1 MEDYTRAKRPV
12 LLLALLISMVS
23 IGTLMMVMPLG
34 VDFVAD
40 LGMKTENIGYIS
52 GGAMFASALVGFFLA
67 PYVDRYD
74 RKYAIITFL
83 TLRSVFIFVCGLAT
97 TQNELLFWF
106 ILTGCFSGPMVG
118 LTMASVIDVT
128 DIKERGKAMAFV
140 SSGFSLAAILIVP
153 LSLQISQWLSWQNT
167 FFFFSLLGLAL
178 SLACWLLMPNMRAH
192 LKAAKAPGQGTSL
205 MTMLS
210 SAPFVMAMLL
220 VAVSMFGHFLLVP
233 NLAAYFQFNLSFP
246 REQIGV
252 LYLLGGLASIVAMQ
266 LCGRLLDR
274 GWVTQTI
281 CVASL
286 LVAVVVYF
294 GFVSPGTWPVYLI
307 FIVFMAASSAR
318 TASVSAVTSRVPRPE
333 HRAAF
338 MSYQGTMTNVAA
350 GVASVVASLYL
361 TTGEAAQLEGI
372 REMGVVTILC
382 TLAIPVCMLL
392 LLRSLNKQQASQ
404 APVSA

>member
-1 MEDYTRAKRPV
+1 MEDYTRAKRAV
-12 LLLALLISMVS
+12 LCLALLISMVS

-40 LGMKTENIGYIS
+40 LGMKTESIGYIS

-67 PYVDRYD
+67 PYLDRYD
-74 RKYAIITFL
+74 RKTAIITFL
-83 TLRSVFIFVCGLAT
+83 VLRSAFIFVCGLAT
-97 TQNELLFWF
+97 TQNELLLWF

-118 LTMASVIDVT
+118 LMMAAVIDVT
-128 DIKERGKAMAFV
+128 AIQERGKAMAFV
-140 SSGFSLAAILIVP
+140 ASGFSLAAILIVP
-153 LSLQISQWLSWQNT
+153 LSLQISQWLSWQLA
-167 FFFFSLLGLAL
+167 FFFFSLLGFVLA
-178 SLACWLLMPNMRAH
+178 LACWLLMPTMRAH
-192 LKAAKAPGQGTSL
+192 IKAADAPKATPLT
-205 MTMLS
+205 TMLR
-210 SAPFVMAMLL
+210 SAPFVLAMLL

-252 LYLLGGLASIVAMQ
+252 LYFIGGVASIVAMQ

-286 LVAVVVYF
+286 LVAVVVYV
-294 GFVSPGTWPVYLI
+294 GFVSPGHWPVYLI
-307 FIVFMAASSAR
+307 FMVFMAASSAR
-318 TASVSAVTSRVPRPE
+318 TSSVSAITSRVPRPE

-361 TTGEAAQLEGI
+361 TTGEASQLQGI
-372 REMGVVTILC
+372 PEMGMVTILC

-404 APVSA
+404 VSVSA